1 MRWTRQSCRR
11 DGGSRRPAA
20 AWQNAL
26 AAGREGVVS
35 VLGRGAAVV
44 ACAVVACAV
53 VACALL
59 VLPAGADLGSPEPS
73 ALVSLRS
80 FIPGSGG
87 GPVLAQRA
95 IEEDEAA
102 KKKKPAEPAPA
113 EPVPAEPTP
122 AAIPEA
128 AAAVV
133 EPVQPKSPTKAFLL
147 SALLPGM
154 GELYAGSNR
163 GYIFLGIEAAS
174 WITFASY
181 RASGNDKEDEMY
193 AYADRNFSIAAFE
206 EGCVGQPGQP
216 CQEALDAIN
225 NFYENDKGE
234 YYEIIS
240 KNAIYKPGWGV
251 DVQPDGSFTYENCP
265 VDLNCPP
272 DPTQPG
278 QEAAYRA
285 WVADQ
290 AAAQDGDYA
299 SYNGLRD
306 DRNSLDSKARGATMV
321 VLVNHLVSAFDALLV
336 ARSFNADLP
345 QGVSM
350 DLKIKGSFSNP
361 GAKVV
366 FKRQF

>member
-1 MRWTRQSCRR
+1 MLEGMMQQRMGELRGEQEAKRV
-11 DGGSRRPAA
+11 PAA
-20 AWQNAL
+20 ARRGVTRVVRAP
-26 AAGREGVVS
+26 AEHEARIAGRAALVAAILGT
-35 VLGRGAAVV
+35 VLLA
-44 ACAVVACAV
+44 
-53 VACALL
+53 
-59 VLPAGADLGSPEPS
+59 LPAGADLGAPSPSP
-73 ALVSLRS
+73 LFDLRS
-80 FIPGSGG
+80 LFPGAGR

-95 IEEDEAA
+95 IEDEEEP
-102 KKKKPAEPAPA
+102 KKKPEEPAP
-113 EPVPAEPTP
+113 EPASTTLPEPALDEV
-122 AAIPEA
+122 
-128 AAAVV
+128 AAVA
-133 EPVQPKSPTKAFLL
+133 PKSPTKAFLF

-163 GYIFLGIEAAS
+163 GYLFLGIEAAS
-174 WITFASY
+174 WITYASY
-181 RASGNDKEDEMY
+181 KASGNDKEDELY

-206 EGCVGQPGQP
+206 DGCVGQPGQP
-216 CQEALDAIN
+216 CQEALEAIN

-240 KNAIYKPGWGV
+240 KNPIYKPGWGV
-251 DVQPDGSFTYENCP
+251 DVQADGSFTYENCP

-290 AAAQDGDYA
+290 AAAQDRDYV

-321 VLVNHLVSAFDALLV
+321 VLVNHLVSAFDALMV

-345 QGVSM
+345 QGVNM

-361 GAKVV
+361 GAKLV
-366 FKRQF
+366 FKRKF

>member
-1 MRWTRQSCRR
+1 MLEVMKQQRMGELEREQEAKRV
-11 DGGSRRPAA
+11 PAA
-20 AWQNAL
+20 ARRGVTRVVRVP
-26 AAGREGVVS
+26 AGRAALVAAILGSVV
-35 VLGRGAAVV
+35 
-44 ACAVVACAV
+44 
-53 VACALL
+53 LL
-59 VLPAGADLGSPEPS
+59 ALPAGADLGTPSPSP
-73 ALVSLRS
+73 LFDLRS
-80 FIPGSGG
+80 LFPGAGR

-95 IEEDEAA
+95 IDDEEEP
-102 KKKKPAEPAPA
+102 KKKKPEEPAT
-113 EPVPAEPTP
+113 EP
-122 AAIPEA
+122 AATLPEPGLEVPEI
-128 AAAVV
+128 AAVA
-133 EPVQPKSPTKAFLL
+133 PKSPTKAFLL

-154 GELYAGSNR
+154 GEFYAGSNR
-163 GYIFLGIEAAS
+163 GYLFLGIEAAS
-174 WITFASY
+174 WITYASY
-181 RASGNDKEDEMY
+181 KASGNDKEDELY

-206 EGCVGQPGQP
+206 DGCVGQPGQP
-216 CQEALDAIN
+216 CQEALAAIN

-240 KNAIYKPGWGV
+240 KNPIYKPGWGV
-251 DVQPDGSFTYENCP
+251 DVQADGSFTYENCP

-290 AAAQDGDYA
+290 AAAQDRDYV

-321 VLVNHLVSAFDALLV
+321 VLVNHLVSAFDALLA

-345 QGVSM
+345 QGVNM

-361 GAKVV
+361 GAKLV
-366 FKRQF
+366 FKRTF